1 MSNQPALWT
10 SCICVCECMYE
21 YVWKEKGKQF

>member
-1 MSNQPALWT
+1 MSSQPALWT
-10 SCICVCECMYE
+10 SCMYACECMYE